1 MAPIYIQEHSLS
13 IARTMKLA
21 NTVLAT
27 SAALC
32 CGTGEGGMSEHQGAW
47 AENPRGPHVAACDA
61 RAPATAV

>member
-1 MAPIYIQEHSLS
+1 
-13 IARTMKLA
+13 MKLA

-27 SAALC
+27 SAALY